1 MSTQTL
7 DTAAAPARTR
17 TAAPSAFLAL
27 ITRLHFYIGLF
38 VGPFILVAAVTGTL
52 FVLTPQIENLLYAD
66 QLRTVSTGPAQPL
79 AKQVEAAQAHL
90 GAGGPRLFAVR
101 PAPTPGETTRVM
113 FTQAGMGDSESRA
126 VFVDPVTLAIKGDMM
141 VYGTSGTLPFR
152 TTLDYL
158 HRNLMLGE
166 LGRNYSELAASWM
179 WLATLGG
186 LVLWWT
192 GRRRTAATH
201 ARSPRLRARRW
212 HTVLGLWLAL
222 GLIFLSATGLTWSN
236 WAGARVDQ
244 LRAQLGWITPAISL
258 KLPTA
263 GQGAGTGA
271 EAASG
276 QASGGDEHA
285 HHHGGM
291 QMTGAM
297 SPTGASTEA
306 PAPMSAPMS
315 APMNASTH
323 ASPHAPMNAPMNA
336 PMTPPSNVVT
346 QFDRI
351 LQTARQGGIDSTQL
365 EIRPPRG
372 AGQAWMVREVDRSWP
387 TQVDTIAIDPT
398 TYAITSRA
406 DFETFPLIA
415 KLIRWGV
422 DMHMGIL
429 FGWPNQ
435 LLMGAIGLALS
446 TMIVLG
452 YRMWWL
458 RRPAAGANGQTLTQA
473 WAALGWPARL
483 GALAAAAVLGWCLP
497 VMGVSLL
504 VFLVIDALR
513 SWRFQL
519 ATRRA

>member
-7 DTAAAPARTR
+7 DTAAAIPRARS
-17 TAAPSAFLAL
+17 AAPSAFLAL

-52 FVLTPQIENLLYAD
+52 FVLTPQIENLLYAE
-66 QLRTVSTGPAQPL
+66 QLRTTSTGPAQSL
-79 AKQVEAAQAHL
+79 ARQVQAAQAHI
-90 GAGGPRLFAVR
+90 GDGPRLFAVR
-101 PAPTPGETTRVM
+101 PAPGPGDTTRVM
-113 FTQAGMGDSESRA
+113 YTQAGMGDSESRA
-126 VFVDPVTLAIKGDMM
+126 LFVDPVTLAIKGDLM

-186 LVLWWT
+186 LVLWWA
-192 GRRRTAATH
+192 GRRRAAATQ

-212 HTVLGLWLAL
+212 HTLLGLWLAV

-236 WAGARVDQ
+236 WAGGRVDQ

-258 KLPTA
+258 KLP
-263 GQGAGTGA
+263 GADSPA
-271 EAASG
+271 P
-276 QASGGDEHA
+276 ASGGEHA

-291 QMTGAM
+291 QMAGAM
-297 SPTGASTEA
+297 PPAAA
-306 PAPMSAPMS
+306 PVDVAG
-315 APMNASTH
+315 
-323 ASPHAPMNAPMNA
+323 
-336 PMTPPSNVVT
+336 

-387 TQVDTIAIDPT
+387 TQVDTIAIDPA
-398 TYAITSRA
+398 TYTITSRA
-406 DFETFPLIA
+406 DFDTFPLIA

-435 LLMGAIGLALS
+435 LLMGGIGLAL
-446 TMIVLG
+446 TIMIVLG

-458 RRPAAGANGQTLTQA
+458 RRPAAGVAGQTLTQA

-483 GALAAAAVLGWCLP
+483 AFVAVAAALGWCLP
-497 VMGVSLL
+497 LMGVSLL
-504 VFLVIDALR
+504 GFMVIDALR
-513 SWRFQL
+513 SWRLQPP
-519 ATRRA
+519 TRRA

>member
-7 DTAAAPARTR
+7 DTAAAPARSR
-17 TAAPSAFLAL
+17 SAAPSAFLAL

-66 QLRTVSTGPAQPL
+66 QLRTPSTGPAQPL
-79 AKQVEAAQAHL
+79 AKQVEAAQAHI

-126 VFVDPVTLAIKGDMM
+126 LFVDPVTLAIKGDMM
-141 VYGTSGTLPFR
+141 VYGTSGSLPFR

-158 HRNLMLGE
+158 HRNLMLGD

-186 LVLWWT
+186 LALWWT
-192 GRRRTAATH
+192 GRRRATATR
-201 ARSPRLRARRW
+201 ARSPRLRTRRW
-212 HTVLGLWLAL
+212 HTLLGLWLAL

-236 WAGARVDQ
+236 WAGGRVDQ

-258 KLPTA
+258 KLPGA
-263 GQGAGTGA
+263 GQAAGTGSGA
-271 EAASG
+271 GGPSG
-276 QASGGDEHA
+276 QAAGGDEHA

-291 QMTGAM
+291 QMAGAM
-297 SPTGASTEA
+297 SHNGASA
-306 PAPMSAPMS
+306 AMN
-315 APMNASTH
+315 APMNS
-323 ASPHAPMNAPMNA
+323 PMNAPMNGSANA
-336 PMTPPSNVVT
+336 PTNAPANASMNASSDVAM

-387 TQVDTIAIDPT
+387 TQVDTIAIDPA

-406 DFETFPLIA
+406 DFDTFPLIA

-458 RRPAAGANGQTLTQA
+458 RRPAAGAHGQTLTQA

-483 GALAAAAVLGWCLP
+483 GALAVAAVLGWCLP